1 MAMPNM
7 LVISLTLV
15 AVCVA
20 MPSAQLAK
28 MKRSVCSSADVS
40 GCNSWAAI
48 GYCHSGSIYHDFM
61 MSNCQAACEI
71 CEAPP
76 TTPPPPP
83 PPPSNVAVVSSE
95 CLGAHN
101 NKRALHQN
109 TPNLSWNA
117 DMATEAAAY
126 ALKLAQTQNFVHSDT
141 SDGENLYNK
150 ETTSGTVSTCQ
161 DAVDSWYS
169 EIDNYDYTRYT
180 NHPGGA
186 IGHFTQIVW
195 KSTTEV
201 GVGVAKAIV
210 GGWTKTY
217 IVARYRTAGNVKGQ
231 SHYDE
236 NVKPLS

>member
-1 MAMPNM
+1 MAMLNM

-28 MKRSVCSSADVS
+28 MKRSVCSSADLS
-40 GCNSWAAI
+40 DCNDWAAS
-48 GYCHSGSIYHDFM
+48 GYCHSESFFHDFM
-61 MSNCQAACEI
+61 MSYCQAACEI
-71 CEAPP
+71 CEGGHNHKFH
-76 TTPPPPP
+76 TT
-83 PPPSNVAVVSSE
+83 VVSSE

-150 ETTSGTVSTCQ
+150 GTTSGTVSTCQ

-169 EIDNYDYTRYT
+169 EIDNYDYTDYT
-180 NHPGGA
+180 NHPGGV

-217 IVARYRTAGNVKGQ
+217 IVARYRTAGNAIGQ